1 MRFNTFQYVSIR
13 FSPNL
18 IPEFLSMI
26 RRGGVPLNS
35 SSPRV
40 YVSNIFEISA
50 DQELPTNKS
59 SLVSLL
65 KSGTVIP
72 FHKTVCPQCH
82 NIPRAKEW
90 VEAEVKP
97 GLHIFHV
104 GKRETPFNRW
114 EPIYICTNNEPW

>member
-1 MRFNTFQYVSIR
+1 
-13 FSPNL
+13 
-18 IPEFLSMI
+18 MI
-26 RRGGVPLNS
+26 RRGLVPLNS

-65 KSGTVIP
+65 QAGTVIP

-97 GLHIFHV
+97 GLDIFHV